1 MIILIDAGKVFH
13 KTQNSLIIKNFS
25 KQGPEVNSLNMIK
38 GIFEKATTTII
49 FNSEKS
55 VYFTP
60 K

>member
-1 MIILIDAGKVFH
+1 
-13 KTQNSLIIKNFS
+13 
-25 KQGPEVNSLNMIK
+25 MIK

-60 K
+60 KKMT